1 MDDCYLSYC
10 THCALNDSRS
20 ILYYRHNNK
29 KVSFVWGLLRNC
41 MYTGAWY
48 YHEIMKT
55 TWTGFFSLISSRL
68 VILLLLGVQPWCWFT
83 NLTLIIWITLFTLKS
98 KLRSSTV
105 CVNSLLLTFEAVL
118 LPTKIH
124 LHMFFRKGTC
134 WNGRCWSSHSRN
146 VPSTSYSSELK
157 FAMCWLFLDT
167 IFLLNGRWCHRAY
180 TVNEVLRHI
189 SCLWVKYIY
198 YKCCWCNLHMPF
210 N

>member
-1 MDDCYLSYC
+1 
-10 THCALNDSRS
+10 
-20 ILYYRHNNK
+20 
-29 KVSFVWGLLRNC
+29 
-41 MYTGAWY
+41 
-48 YHEIMKT
+48 MKT

-134 WNGRCWSSHSRN
+134 WNGRCWGSHSRN

-157 FAMCWLFLDT
+157 FAMCWFISWCLSA

-189 SCLWVKYIY
+189 SWLWLKYIITNVADVTWMCTLTNRKRDLFLKLRIITWTNTLFCYIWLWVRVNMSAVLVRHTWLII
-198 YKCCWCNLHMPF
+198 
-210 N
+210 